1 MKRASQKEYMRK
13 LNASKK
19 EKILKATNNG
29 RCWWLIKQV
38 RYNAHKFPLVF
49 WI

>member
-29 RCWWLIKQV
+29 RCWWVYQQLIANPRQSRTNK
-38 RYNAHKFPLVF
+38 
-49 WI
+49 

>member
-13 LNASKK
+13 LNANRK

-29 RCWWLIKQV
+29 RCWWLYQMLIHNSRQCKTS
-38 RYNAHKFPLVF
+38 R
-49 WI
+49 